1 MEETVNVREELAMK
15 LYELIKG
22 LDTLEAGT
30 DEHSK
35 ATNDIDKLYR
45 LALDND
51 KFYRSIDEYADKKE
65 ADEKNAKNQ
74 LMLSYGKIGMEIFT
88 FLLSIG
94 VSAKFLTEGFK
105 FEENGAIRS
114 TTFRMMIPKILP
126 NFMKKG

>member
-15 LYELIKG
+15 LYELING
-22 LDTLEAGT
+22 LDKLEAGS

-51 KFYRSIDEYADKKE
+51 KFYRGIDEYTDKKE

-74 LMLSYGKIGMEIFT
+74 LILSYGKMGIEALM

-94 VSAKFLTEGFK
+94 VSARFLTEGFK
-105 FEENGAIRS
+105 FEETGALRS